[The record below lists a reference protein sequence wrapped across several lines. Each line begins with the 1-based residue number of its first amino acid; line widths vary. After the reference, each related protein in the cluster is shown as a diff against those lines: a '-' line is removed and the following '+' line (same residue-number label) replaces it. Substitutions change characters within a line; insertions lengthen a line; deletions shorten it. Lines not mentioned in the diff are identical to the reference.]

1 MKEFV
6 KKLREKADVFE
17 KSGCSVD
24 GIVKDY
30 RKSAD
35 MIEGLCEKSNISGFV
50 ERLIEKLD
58 MEITDTY
65 YKSVEGSAGAGIEN
79 NTYHN
84 IKKFI
89 MQLAEEFATDINVG
103 SKNQGWILCSERLPE
118 EANDYFVTQYNENAI
133 DEYCDGYRTSTIFF
147 NGVWWNDID
156 CEFGWKIIAW
166 HTLPNPYKPEE
177 YLASTTQELRN
188 REPQTNFYSERF
200 NRVI

>member
-89 MQLAEEFATDINVG
+89 MQLAEEFAPDINVG
-103 SKNQGWILCSERLPE
+103 CKNE
-118 EANDYFVTQYNENAI
+118 ELIEKINFAIEASNTNDNYMT
-133 DEYCDGYRTSTIFF
+133 G
-147 NGVWWNDID
+147 
-156 CEFGWKIIAW
+156 
-166 HTLPNPYKPEE
+166 
-177 YLASTTQELRN
+177 LRN
-188 REPQTNFYSERF
+188 GMRYCLALIDGKEPEFETCN
-200 NRVI
+200 